1 MDTVLPLY
9 DDVQIPV
16 QDHDEKTD
24 LCGYVFDLYKLTYA
38 TLMTTLGVFFGQSYD
53 YLNFRKHR

>member
-9 DDVQIPV
+9 NDVQIRV

-24 LCGYVFDLYKLTYA
+24 LCGYVFDGDGSMY
-38 TLMTTLGVFFGQSYD
+38 GQKSP
-53 YLNFRKHR
+53 

>member
-1 MDTVLPLY
+1 MDSDLPLY

-24 LCGYVFDLYKLTYA
+24 LCGYVSDSDGSMY
-38 TLMTTLGVFFGQSYD
+38 GQKSP
-53 YLNFRKHR
+53 

>member
-24 LCGYVFDLYKLTYA
+24 LCGYVFVFDINGSCTDRRLVA
-38 TLMTTLGVFFGQSYD
+38 SIGVLMSYVHGSE
-53 YLNFRKHR
+53 R